1 MGGIGNDGGAT
12 VGSGAALVFTGNSTV
27 GWTQKQKLSG
37 ENAGDQFGG
46 SVDINSN
53 GTVIVMGGRLHD
65 PNGVGAAGAT
75 LVFTGNSTVGW
86 TQKQKLSGDTANDQ
100 FGTSVATNGDGTLIV
115 MGGPGNDGGTLFGTG
130 AAMIFTLKPIIFN
143 QNSYKYTGVS
153 GKLIGIDKSSDL
165 TITGSGNLF
174 NVNFYSFSEIYK
186 NGVRQVLNNDYLELS
201 SIDSNTGKRF
211 FDQRSDIIYNNN
223 TL

>member
-1 MGGIGNDGGAT
+1 MGGPGNDGGT
-12 VGSGAALVFTGNSTV
+12 TLGSGAALVFN
-27 GWTQKQKLSG
+27 
-37 ENAGDQFGG
+37 
-46 SVDINSN
+46 
-53 GTVIVMGGRLHD
+53 
-65 PNGVGAAGAT
+65 
-75 LVFTGNSTVGW
+75 GNSTVGW
-86 TQKQKLSGDTANDQ
+86 TQKQKLSGDSINDR
-100 FGTSVATNGDGTLIV
+100 FGFSVATNGDGTVVV
-115 MGGPGNDGGTLFGTG
+115 MGGIGNDGGPFVGSG
-130 AAMIFTLKPIIFN
+130 AAMIFTLKPVIFN

-174 NVNFYSFSEIYK
+174 NVNLYSFSEIYK
-186 NGVRQVLNNDYLELS
+186 NGVRQVLNSDYLELS

>member
-1 MGGIGNDGGAT
+1 MGGIGNDGGTT

-27 GWTQKQKLSG
+27 GWGQAQKLSG
-37 ENAGDQFGG
+37 DSAGDQYGI
-46 SVDINSN
+46 SVATNSD
-53 GTVIVMGGRLHD
+53 GTVIVMGG
-65 PNGVGAAGAT
+65 
-75 LVFTGNSTVGW
+75 
-86 TQKQKLSGDTANDQ
+86 
-100 FGTSVATNGDGTLIV
+100 I
-115 MGGPGNDGGTLFGTG
+115 GNDGGTTLGSG
-130 AAMIFTLKPIIFN
+130 AAMIFNLQPIIFN

-153 GKLIGIDKSSDL
+153 GKLIGINKSSDL

-174 NVNFYSFSEIYK
+174 NVNLYSFSEIYK
-186 NGVRQVLNNDYLELS
+186 NGVRQVLNSDYLELS